1 LTGTVLGMIR
11 AFEVLGDPRALA
23 GAIGHVLTATAA
35 GLMAAI
41 PGFTFYYLFK
51 SKAQTAILLADDA
64 IYRLFEYLP
73 YDALAGGMVGP
84 DAEGLAESA
93 PAAEGIEEA

>member
-1 LTGTVLGMIR
+1 MIG

-35 GLMAAI
+35 GLLAAI
-41 PGFTFYYLFK
+41 PGFAFYYLFK

-64 IYRLFEYLP
+64 IYRLFEHLP
-73 YDALAGGMVGP
+73 YEALAGGMVGP
-84 DAEGLAESA
+84 DAEGLAQTEAVPAPEES
-93 PAAEGIEEA
+93 EGA